1 MDLVTKDDLQV
12 FKIQLM
18 DDIRKLLDRPEKN
31 EEIADWIKSKQVRKL
46 LDVSPGTLQNLRI
59 SGHLNPKKIGGTWY
73 YNRHEITELFTKL
86 KNK

>member
-18 DDIRKLLDRPEKN
+18 DDIRSLMDRQKTKEEEPE
-31 EEIADWIKSKQVRKL
+31 WIKSKQVRKL

-59 SGHLNPKKIGGTWY
+59 SGDLNPKKIGGTWY
-73 YNRHEITELFTKL
+73 YSKTEISALFTQFKR
-86 KNK
+86 K

>member
-31 EEIADWIKSKQVRKL
+31 EEEADWIKSKQVRKI

-59 SGHLNPKKIGGTWY
+59 SGHLKPKKIGGSWY
-73 YNRHEITELFTKL
+73 YNRHEISALFTKL
-86 KNK
+86 KTK